1 MLGLKSTMNIIDNS
15 GALVAEVI
23 NVLKVKSGSG
33 IGSVGDECVVVIQSA
48 KPIPA
53 NLNISANSPAAANK
67 IRKGDIRRAVIV
79 RTKQQIRRPDGRFV
93 RFDDNAG
100 VLINPK
106 KELLGSRISG
116 VIANEV
122 RQKGW
127 GKIASVAPKL
137 L

>member
-1 MLGLKSTMNIIDNS
+1 M
-15 GALVAEVI
+15 
-23 NVLKVKSGSG
+23 
-33 IGSVGDECVVVIQSA
+33 VIQSA

-127 GKIASVAPKL
+127 GKIASVAPKVSVL
-137 L
+137 

>member
-1 MLGLKSTMNIIDNS
+1 M
-15 GALVAEVI
+15 
-23 NVLKVKSGSG
+23 
-33 IGSVGDECVVVIQSA
+33 
-48 KPIPA
+48 
-53 NLNISANSPAAANK
+53 
-67 IRKGDIRRAVIV
+67 IV

-116 VIANEV
+116 VIAHEV

-127 GKIASVAPKL
+127 GKIASVAPKVRDHSM
-137 L
+137 